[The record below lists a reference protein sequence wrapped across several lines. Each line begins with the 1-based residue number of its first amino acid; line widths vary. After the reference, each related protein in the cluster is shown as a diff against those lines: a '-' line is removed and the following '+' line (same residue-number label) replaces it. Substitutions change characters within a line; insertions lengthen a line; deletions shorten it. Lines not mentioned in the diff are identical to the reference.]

1 MIGILSIQGGVEE
14 HEAVLQSLGLPFKRV
29 RSLQDVDGLT
39 GLILPGGESTV
50 MRLFLK
56 EYGLDEWLVRQTF
69 PIYGTC
75 AGLIVLSALGL
86 LNVKVERNA
95 YGRQSA
101 SFVADLDVKGLG
113 ALKGHFIR
121 APKITEVGEGVEVLA
136 EYQGVPVLV
145 RQGNIWA
152 SSFHPE
158 LAGEGQLHAHIFVC

>member
-1 MIGILSIQGGVEE
+1 MICILSIQGGVEE

-29 RSLQDVDGLT
+29 RSLKDVDGLT

-86 LNVKVERNA
+86 LNVKGHRLTGGMRASIYNA
-95 YGRQSA
+95 MP
-101 SFVADLDVKGLG
+101 V
-113 ALKGHFIR
+113 
-121 APKITEVGEGVEVLA
+121 EGVKKLCDYMKEF
-136 EYQGVPVLV
+136 GVHN
-145 RQGNIWA
+145 R
-152 SSFHPE
+152 
-158 LAGEGQLHAHIFVC
+158 